1 MGKDPGPEKSG
12 KTRYAVIRRRAR
24 PVASS
29 TATVEILP
37 SLKDAIADD
46 SEVSDSS
53 SEADDEG
60 EGHDEDRPRFI
71 TPAISLDP
79 PLPTELV
86 EIPGNVDTQPEAE
99 PPVPPSNS
107 IPSETKPE
115 ESNRA
120 PPPGPITLPSTPLN
134 PDKGKE
140 SAPIPTQNLEHTGG
154 SSILYKTFSSLW
166 PPTSRNSVEFDDP
179 VNDAEH
185 IFRDAS
191 MIVRVDEFT
200 SSIALA
206 LK

>member
-1 MGKDPGPEKSG
+1 MGREPGPERSG
-12 KTRYAVIRRRAR
+12 KTRYAVIRRRVR

-37 SLKDAIADD
+37 SLQDAIADD

-60 EGHDEDRPRFI
+60 EGHEEERPRPPDS
-71 TPAISLDP
+71 TLLPSLP
-79 PLPTELV
+79 IETV
-86 EIPGNVDTQPEAE
+86 EVPDTVNPQPEAL
-99 PPVPPSNS
+99 PPVPPANS
-107 IPSETKPE
+107 IPSETKAE
-115 ESNRA
+115 ESGQALPSA
-120 PPPGPITLPSTPLN
+120 PIAPPSTPYSR
-134 PDKGKE
+134 DKGKE
-140 SAPIPTQNLEHTGG
+140 MLPTPAPNPGDTGG
-154 SSILYKTFSSLW
+154 GSLLYKTISSLW